1 MEAKNNDIKYKRTGF
16 VLNKKYMH
24 FMIPAMLSAVGISLS
39 EFADSMVVS
48 HLLSS
53 DAFAI
58 INLGTPGVFA
68 VSLIYTIAGLGGSL
82 LFAECLG
89 RKDKKKAD
97 QYFTASTVLSLL
109 LGILLFALLTVFHS
123 ALGRLFGCPE
133 ELMTQFD
140 AYTRVLRFFVPVGV
154 LLDARHL
161 FPSRRWKAVPFHGI
175 CRLGQC
181 IEPDPG
187 RRPYSGFRYG
197 L

>member
-58 INLGTPGVFA
+58 INLGTPVVFA

-123 ALGRLFGCPE
+123 ALGGFS
-133 ELMTQFD
+133 
-140 AYTRVLRFFVPVGV
+140 A
-154 LLDARHL
+154 AR
-161 FPSRRWKAVPFHGI
+161 KN
-175 CRLGQC
+175 
-181 IEPDPG
+181 
-187 RRPYSGFRYG
+187 
-197 L
+197 